1 MFDNVAHVE
10 LCELKSPH
18 IIRFDNSFEDR
29 LENRPCNFSEGVESE
44 GGLYLEHNMYSEFET
59 ELSEDSLKSIQ

>member
-18 IIRFDNSFEDR
+18 IIRLDNSFDDR
-29 LENRPCNFSEGVESE
+29 LENRPCNFSEGEESE
-44 GGLYLEHNMYSEFET
+44 GGLYMEDNMYSEFGT
-59 ELSEDSLKSIQ
+59 EFSEDSLKRIQ